1 MATLNLRNQPTIHF
15 AKTVRDVVSLKNEYA
30 QVIMD
35 RSKSITHELVSA
47 LVAQGV
53 MSYSGRNPKPA
64 LDADGN
70 FQTTDLDLL
79 SFLVPLAARNAVV
92 EIPSYKNRRQTVKN
106 GDERKIGTNQFGSI
120 TSLVSNKS
128 VFSFSVKIHDK
139 TIAVKDDNG
148 DEELG
153 AYRNY
158 MVVDCDG
165 RLYDGWDRIVLN
177 PNAKENSFLTEKS
190 LWTGNTVYFK
200 HFVHPN
206 RWQSVFG
213 APHLLKKMLLAR
225 IDDEARFYR
234 AEIKR
239 LHALGIFAGSGMPKP
254 ERVKTVRGETRKI
267 EVSTMEMLLT
277 LPKFTGEYEAASNTV
292 EGLLAAYRRQH
303 LLTYKWKP
311 LVQFVVRANEAAF
324 FKFGLDANGVGKI
337 ARWLAKFT
345 WQLAKKSPRSALY
358 QTMKFNDKV
367 SLLYRL
373 KTKTERVSA

>member
-1 MATLNLRNQPTIHF
+1 MAALNYRNQLTIHF
-15 AKTVRDVVSLKNEYA
+15 AKTVESVVTLKNEYA
-30 QVIMD
+30 EVIMD
-35 RSKSITHELVSA
+35 RSKPVTEELVHA
-47 LVAQGV
+47 LVAQGT
-53 MSYSGRNPKPA
+53 MSYAGRNPKPA
-64 LDADGN
+64 IGPN
-70 FQTTDLDLL
+70 GEIQTTDLDLL
-79 SFLVPLAARNAVV
+79 SFLVPLALRNAVI
-92 EIPSYKNRRQTVKN
+92 EIPSYKNRRQTVKK
-106 GDERKIGTNQFGSI
+106 GDERKVGTNQFGPI
-120 TSLVSNKS
+120 VSLVSNKS

-165 RLYDGWDRIVLN
+165 RLYDGWDKIVLK

-225 IDDEARFYR
+225 IDDEARFCR

-239 LHALGIFAGSGMPKP
+239 LHALGIFVGSGTPKT

-267 EVSTMEMLLT
+267 EVATMEMLLS
-277 LPKFTGEYEAASNTV
+277 LPKFTGNYEAVSDTV

-324 FKFGLDANGVGKI
+324 FKFGLDASGVGKV
-337 ARWLAKFT
+337 ARWLAKFN

-358 QTMKFNDKV
+358 QTLRFNDDV
-367 SLLYRL
+367 ALRYRL
-373 KTKTERVSA
+373 KTKIERVSA